1 VTLPA
6 GLQPSGG
13 ARWLPRVLHERQF
26 RLFFT
31 GNLTS
36 NFGTQMAP
44 VAIAFAVLGQGYGAT
59 EVGLVLMAQ
68 AVPLVLLVMASGL
81 LADRLGP
88 RVVMIAADLLRL
100 VAHGTLAVLLLTGHP
115 GLLAF
120 IIVEVFVGVGDAM
133 FGPAITGLV
142 PRVAS
147 GPRLQQA
154 NALLS
159 AGLSTGAVA
168 GPAVAGVVV
177 ATAGPGWAVA
187 ADAATYLVSATCL
200 ALLRLP
206 RIASSTESI
215 ATQLVAGWR
224 EFTSH
229 TWLWTIVLWASFFLM
244 LSYAPYLVLGAV
256 VAKNEYG
263 GAGAWGTILGV
274 QGVGALCGA
283 LVMMRIRV
291 ERPLLVASLGTFL
304 YAAPIAA
311 LALRAP
317 LFVVAVAAFV
327 AGLCLSG
334 WDTLWATTVQ
344 REIPTEMLARVSSY
358 DWLGSVALLP
368 VGFALVGPL
377 AHGLGLTGALWFAAG
392 SVVVTTLATLAVPSL
407 RELRAPPVAP
417 LPAAPATPPTAVEAP
432 D

>member
-6 GLQPSGG
+6 GPRWSVV
-13 ARWLPRVLHERQF
+13 ARWLPGVLQERQF

-44 VAIAFAVLGQGYGAT
+44 VAIAFAVLGEGYGAT

-68 AVPLVLLVMASGL
+68 AIPLVVLVMASGV

-88 RVVMIAADLLRL
+88 RVVMLGADVLRL
-100 VAHGTLAVLLLTGHP
+100 AAHGTLAVLLLTGRP
-115 GLLAF
+115 GLLVF
-120 IIVEVFVGVGDAM
+120 IVVEVFVGVGDAM
-133 FGPAITGLV
+133 FGPAVTGLI
-142 PRVAS
+142 PRVAT

-154 NALLS
+154 NALLA
-159 AGLSTGAVA
+159 AGLSTGQVA
-168 GPAVAGVVV
+168 GPAVAGIVV
-177 ATAGPGWAVA
+177 ATVGPGWAVA
-187 ADAATYLVSATCL
+187 ADAATYLVSAICL
-200 ALLRLP
+200 ALLHMP
-206 RIASSTESI
+206 RVVASATESI
-215 ATQLVAGWR
+215 VAQLAAGWR

-229 TWLWTIVLWASFFLM
+229 TWLWVIVLWASFFLM

-263 GAGAWGTILGV
+263 GAGAWGTILAV

-283 LVMMRIRV
+283 LVMMRVRV

-311 LALRAP
+311 LALHAP
-317 LFVVAVAAFV
+317 LVVVAAAAFI
-327 AGLCLSG
+327 AGLSLSG

-344 REIPTEMLARVSSY
+344 REIPPDMLARVSSY

-392 SVVVTTLATLAVPSL
+392 SVVVSTLATLAVPSL
-407 RELRAPPVAP
+407 RELRAPPASP
-417 LPAAPATPPTAVEAP
+417 PAAPPTPPTAVEAP
-432 D
+432 G